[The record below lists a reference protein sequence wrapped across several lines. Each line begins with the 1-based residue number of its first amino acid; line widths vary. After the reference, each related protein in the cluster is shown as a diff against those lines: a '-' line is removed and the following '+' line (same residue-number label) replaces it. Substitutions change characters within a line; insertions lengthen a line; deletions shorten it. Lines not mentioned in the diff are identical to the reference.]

1 MANAFAF
8 SLNAD
13 FSLELLL
20 AEVGSNCPLSFLST
34 IECLGLC
41 LNEDVYSLFASFI
54 RQGLYFH
61 QFGLTKGLPYGKK
74 LI

>member
-34 IECLGLC
+34 IKSLGL
-41 LNEDVYSLFASFI
+41 S
-54 RQGLYFH
+54 
-61 QFGLTKGLPYGKK
+61 
-74 LI
+74 

>member
-13 FSLELLL
+13 FCLELLL

-41 LNEDVYSLFASFI
+41 LTEDICSLFAGATPLDSQFTLEKGGCAFSF
-54 RQGLYFH
+54 LE
-61 QFGLTKGLPYGKK
+61 KC
-74 LI
+74 

>member
-20 AEVGSNCPLSFLST
+20 AEVGSNCPLST
-34 IECLGLC
+34 IKCLGLC
-41 LNEDVYSLFASFI
+41 LNEDIDSVFVGAISLDSQFTLEKGGCAFSF
-54 RQGLYFH
+54 LE
-61 QFGLTKGLPYGKK
+61 KC
-74 LI
+74 